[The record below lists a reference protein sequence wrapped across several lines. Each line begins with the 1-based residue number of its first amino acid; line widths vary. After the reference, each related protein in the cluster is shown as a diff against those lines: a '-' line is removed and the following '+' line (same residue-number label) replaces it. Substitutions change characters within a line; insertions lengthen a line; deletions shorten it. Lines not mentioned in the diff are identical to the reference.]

1 MTRAFKSTQ
10 SELVTLRK
18 RLADAE
24 ELLQARKRPKTGKRV
39 SLQGKFVFSTVEVLE
54 IARQAEAVS
63 VKNKSLQSNVPQANG
78 LSAPEVEA
86 IDIVSSS
93 SDSESDC
100 IVVARW
106 SSIQT

>member
-1 MTRAFKSTQ
+1 MTRAFESTQ

-24 ELLQARKRPKTGKRV
+24 ELLQARKRRKTGKRV

-63 VKNKSLQSNVPQANG
+63 AKKKSRQDNISQTNCP
-78 LSAPEVEA
+78 SAPEVEA

-100 IVVARW
+100 IVVARR
-106 SSIQT
+106 

>member
-1 MTRAFKSTQ
+1 MTRAFESTQ

-24 ELLQARKRPKTGKRV
+24 ELLQARKRRKIGKRV

-63 VKNKSLQSNVPQANG
+63 AKKKSRQGNISQANS
-78 LSAPEVEA
+78 LSAPEVET
-86 IDIVSSS
+86 IDIVSSCT
-93 SDSESDC
+93 DSESDC
-100 IVVARW
+100 IVVARR
-106 SSIQT
+106 

>member
-1 MTRAFKSTQ
+1 M
-10 SELVTLRK
+10 
-18 RLADAE
+18 
-24 ELLQARKRPKTGKRV
+24 
-39 SLQGKFVFSTVEVLE
+39 FSTVEVLE

-63 VKNKSLQSNVPQANG
+63 AKKKSRQGNISQANG

-100 IVVARW
+100 IVVTRR
-106 SSIQT
+106 